1 MLDEE
6 STQFERKLLL
16 GAFACALA
24 AVDGRASV
32 ANALRRRDDFSPT
45 HIVAIGKAASAMLLG
60 ALDVPTITP
69 RQILLVTKCGHVDPQ
84 FSNRSDIVVIE
95 AGHPLPDEM
104 SIAAGRRLLQMID
117 EASADDVFLFLLSGG
132 TSSLVEVPIPGLSLD
147 PLRAIN
153 QQLLASGLDIHHVNA
168 IRKCCSQIKGGRLL
182 RMLGSR
188 RAEVMLISDV
198 PGDNVADIGSG
209 LLCAADSYVDF
220 AVLLPTVRR
229 LIADYEQS
237 IVHSSL
243 PIVPHT
249 IVANLADAREAAANF
264 ALARQLPVFNSA
276 EFIAGEASAVGESLA
291 RHVLDGAPGFYIFG
305 GETTVTLPP
314 NPGRGGRN
322 QTAALAAARVL
333 AGRDDVFFLAAGTDG
348 TDGPGDDAGALVDG
362 GTLSRGEE
370 AGFDSE
376 NCLRCADAGTFLEA
390 SGDLIQ
396 TGPTGTNV
404 MDLVLAYKTDTRVG
418 NV

>member
-1 MLDEE
+1 MWDDESVHLARKVLLDAYA
-6 STQFERKLLL
+6 R
-16 GAFACALA
+16 ALA
-24 AVDGRASV
+24 AVNGRASV

-45 HIVAIGKAASAMLLG
+45 HIVAIGKAASAMLQG
-60 ALDVPTITP
+60 ALDELPETP
-69 RQILLVTKCGHVDPQ
+69 RQILLVTKYGHVDPQ
-84 FSNRSDIVVIE
+84 FRNRSDIVVIE
-95 AGHPLPDEM
+95 SGHPLPDEM
-104 SIAAGRRLLQMID
+104 SITAGRRLLQLID
-117 EASADDVFLFLLSGG
+117 DAGADDVFLFLLSGG
-132 TSSLVEVPIPGLSLD
+132 TSSLVEVPIPGLGLEQM
-147 PLRAIN
+147 RVIN

-168 IRKCCSQIKGGRLL
+168 VRKRCSQIKGGRLL
-182 RMLGSR
+182 RHLGSR

-209 LLCAADSYVDF
+209 LLCATDLPADL
-220 AVLLPTVRR
+220 ATLPPTVRA
-229 LIADYEQS
+229 LIAAYEKTLVGS
-237 IVHSSL
+237 VSRDVSN
-243 PIVPHT
+243 T
-249 IVANLADAREAAANF
+249 IVARLVDAREAAAQY
-264 ALARQLPVFNSA
+264 ALAQQLPVFNCA
-276 EFIAGEASAVGESLA
+276 EFIAGEARDVGETLA
-291 RHVLDGAPGFYIFG
+291 QRVMEGEPGFYIFG

-322 QTAALAAARVL
+322 QTVALAAARVL
-333 AGRDDVFFLAAGTDG
+333 AGRDNVFFLAAGTDG
-348 TDGPGDDAGALVDG
+348 TDGPGEDAGALVDG
-362 GTLSRGEE
+362 GTVLRGEE